1 MQWLGWE
8 MGRSGFKS
16 GFLPRRHLYMNVPSN
31 TFYNSHKVEMPVNR
45 CIDKQNM
52 VYPYRGILLGTK
64 GMLTSYR
71 MYEP

>member
-1 MQWLGWE
+1 
-8 MGRSGFKS
+8 
-16 GFLPRRHLYMNVPSN
+16 MNVPSN

-64 GMLTSYR
+64 GMLTSYS